1 MFPITHHS
9 RGDLLPLGA
18 WQTPKNSG
26 LVLIKTLLQLVEQ
39 MPSADVG
46 LYSGAMIHTTEYIES
61 VFEVVLQEHVDNNI
75 S

>member
-1 MFPITHHS
+1 MEMPPITHHS

-39 MPSADVG
+39 MPSADSI
-46 LYSGAMIHTTEYIES
+46 YKFSDFDWKI
-61 VFEVVLQEHVDNNI
+61 
-75 S
+75 